1 MQAFISQGTR
11 EATAKMSAET
21 RSGNWY
27 YGYDCIACDRRFA
40 IFDDMT
46 NGATGRKLLGE
57 GHYSVT
63 CPHCGANRMYSKA
76 RLVNFSPGVAQKL
89 PSSGKIEER
98 AVLRSLSAGE
108 SAKPPSHCTA

>member
-1 MQAFISQGTR
+1 MQAFISQGTQ

-46 NGATGRKLLGE
+46 KGATGQKLLGE

-76 RLVNFSPGVAQKL
+76 RLVNFRL
-89 PSSGKIEER
+89 E
-98 AVLRSLSAGE
+98 
-108 SAKPPSHCTA
+108 